1 MRDDYK
7 LKGST
12 TDLKLQVEAD
22 VAKVLADME
31 KYTGY
36 TVSELAN
43 TAIKNFITRHSD
55 FLPPRSKN

>member
-7 LKGST
+7 LKGKT
-12 TDLKLQVEAD
+12 EALQVQVEAD
-22 VAKVLADME
+22 VAEKLAAME
-31 KYTGY
+31 KYSGHSA
-36 TVSELAN
+36 SELAN